1 MSVGRP
7 EVCVGAVAVDSDRL
21 LLVRRGTEPGL
32 GCWTLPGGRVE
43 AGEALVAAVVRELAE
58 ETGLDGVCGPLLGWA
73 ERMGVDHHFV
83 ILDFHVEVFD
93 DGPAAA
99 GSDASDVAWA
109 PLQDVHGWNLVDGLL
124 DFLVDHGVVDGG
136 LAGVTLLSESL
147 ED

>member
-1 MSVGRP
+1 
-7 EVCVGAVAVDSDRL
+7 
-21 LLVRRGTEPGL
+21 
-32 GCWTLPGGRVE
+32 VE

-124 DFLVDHGVVDGG
+124 DFLVDHGVVEGG
-136 LAGVTLLSESL
+136 LAGVTLLSEDP